1 MIEKTLN
8 IYCNESTQQMK
19 KKFASKLDVVL

>member
-19 KKFASKLDVVL
+19 KNFASKLDLVV